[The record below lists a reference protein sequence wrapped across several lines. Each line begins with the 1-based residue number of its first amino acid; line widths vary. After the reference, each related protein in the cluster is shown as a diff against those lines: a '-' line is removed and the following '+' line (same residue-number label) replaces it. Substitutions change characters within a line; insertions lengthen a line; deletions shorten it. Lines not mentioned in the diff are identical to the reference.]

1 MRRDVRF
8 YLWLAGVNL
17 FLSAFTFGGGYVVV
31 PMVRTYFVE
40 GKKLLK
46 EEELLEM
53 AAVAQSTP
61 GAIAVNLVALCGW
74 RTGGVPGLL
83 VSCVSAVLPPLLILG
98 VISAFYQVFI
108 ANAAIAA
115 VLRGMQAA
123 AAALIVDF
131 LVSMA
136 GAIRKERQKLLLP
149 LAAAAFALSFF
160 TRVNVIFV
168 LLGSAAVC
176 AGAALLGRGG
186 E

>member
-1 MRRDVRF
+1 M
-8 YLWLAGVNL
+8 
-17 FLSAFTFGGGYVVV
+17 
-31 PMVRTYFVE
+31 
-40 GKKLLK
+40 
-46 EEELLEM
+46 
-53 AAVAQSTP
+53 
-61 GAIAVNLVALCGW
+61 
-74 RTGGVPGLL
+74 
-83 VSCVSAVLPPLLILG
+83 LPPLLILG

-108 ANAAIAA
+108 ATAAIAA

-160 TRVNVIFV
+160 TRINVIFV

-176 AGAALLGRGG
+176 AGEALLGRGG